1 VVAPVLWGYL
11 QYYANGKV
19 EVQWVPLTLQGGA
32 LYHLAMGAVLGI
44 AVYGRTQEKIYIK
57 E

>member
-1 VVAPVLWGYL
+1 L